1 MIQDAKLM
9 AQSLISRY
17 TTNNPFEI
25 ADALDYIVLFV
36 PLCGIQASISTLNE
50 TTSSILMIPLVR
62 RTSAGY
68 YAHELGHIFLHPH
81 LNKMFMANH
90 TYNVQSKYE
99 QEADKFAVCLCYP
112 FDRLAEEYDGCT
124 TAQISEILGLPL
136 PLIEYAIK

>member
-9 AQSLISRY
+9 AQSLISCY

-36 PLCGIQASISTLNE
+36 PLCGIRGFHQYIKRNHIIYIDDSLSE
-50 TTSSILMIPLVR
+50 EDQRWVC
-62 RTSAGY
+62 
-68 YAHELGHIFLHPH
+68 AHELGHIFLHPH